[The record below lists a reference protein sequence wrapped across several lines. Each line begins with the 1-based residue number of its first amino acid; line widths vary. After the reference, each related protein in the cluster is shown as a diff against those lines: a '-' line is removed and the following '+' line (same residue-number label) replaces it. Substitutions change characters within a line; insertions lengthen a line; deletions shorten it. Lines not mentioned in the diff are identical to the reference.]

1 MTLRFR
7 RIALAA
13 ALLIA
18 SSTSFPAYA
27 ATPQKTLRLTFQ
39 AAESGFDPVRVSDY
53 YSGTIIEAIFDPLL
67 TYDYLARPAKLVPNV
82 AESLPTISDGGKTYT
97 LRVRRGIYFADDAAF
112 KGRRRELTAEDFAYS
127 IKRFLDPRNR
137 SPYAFL
143 FEGKIV
149 GLDELAARAKQ
160 SGRFDYDARVA
171 GLETPD
177 RYTLRLKLKQ
187 TDFNFS
193 HVLAFSLAGAVAR
206 EVVET
211 YGEETSSRPVGTGP
225 FRLASYTRSSK
236 IVLEANPAFRGK
248 VWDFTPGDDPAD
260 AQIAARMKGKKL
272 PQLERIEVSIMDETQ
287 SRWLAFLS
295 GETDLEYQL
304 AEIASLFLNAD
315 GTLKEEY
322 ARRGIRLDRTVDPEI
337 TYTYFNMQE
346 QIGGEPNPVGGFGKE
361 KIALRRAIAMAY
373 KLEDQIRIIR
383 KRQAVRAEY
392 PVPPGVAGH
401 DPGYRSS
408 IRHSPRLANAL
419 LDRFGYRKG
428 ADGYRTL
435 PDGKPLTIRYS
446 STPTER
452 DRQFDELMKRSLD
465 SIGIRLAIHKDR
477 FPELIKL
484 ENQCRLMMRGAAWI
498 ADYPDG
504 DNFMQ
509 LLYGPNSGQSNNA
522 CYRSAEFDRRYRQ
535 SRLLR
540 DGSERDRLYR
550 EMTRLME
557 VHTVWILAD
566 SRYRNVLLHPHVV
579 GFRKHPV
586 LHAEWLYLDI
596 DSSRSSGAGS

>member
-206 EVVET
+206 EVVEMH
-211 YGEETSSRPVGTGP
+211 GEETSARPVGTGP
-225 FRLASYTRSSK
+225 FSLASYTRSSK

-248 VWDFTPGDDPAD
+248 VWDFTAGDDPAD
-260 AQIAARMKGKKL
+260 AQIA
-272 PQLERIEVSIMDETQ
+272 
-287 SRWLAFLS
+287 
-295 GETDLEYQL
+295 
-304 AEIASLFLNAD
+304 
-315 GTLKEEY
+315 
-322 ARRGIRLDRTVDPEI
+322 
-337 TYTYFNMQE
+337 
-346 QIGGEPNPVGGFGKE
+346 
-361 KIALRRAIAMAY
+361 
-373 KLEDQIRIIR
+373 
-383 KRQAVRAEY
+383 
-392 PVPPGVAGH
+392 
-401 DPGYRSS
+401 
-408 IRHSPRLANAL
+408 
-419 LDRFGYRKG
+419 
-428 ADGYRTL
+428 
-435 PDGKPLTIRYS
+435 
-446 STPTER
+446 
-452 DRQFDELMKRSLD
+452 
-465 SIGIRLAIHKDR
+465 
-477 FPELIKL
+477 
-484 ENQCRLMMRGAAWI
+484 
-498 ADYPDG
+498 
-504 DNFMQ
+504 
-509 LLYGPNSGQSNNA
+509 
-522 CYRSAEFDRRYRQ
+522 
-535 SRLLR
+535 
-540 DGSERDRLYR
+540 
-550 EMTRLME
+550 
-557 VHTVWILAD
+557 
-566 SRYRNVLLHPHVV
+566 
-579 GFRKHPV
+579 
-586 LHAEWLYLDI
+586 
-596 DSSRSSGAGS
+596 